1 MKLVTCVCA
10 VFLFATAVAAQW
22 RPNTIQRPCPNTS
35 TTAKV
40 QVESDGD
47 VGITPCSGRT
57 TTIGSNI
64 TLGTGQA
71 GVTTT
76 SSSTISSIGDVNSNA
91 NATMLRINDST
102 QSFIFN
108 NDGSAAATVDFQEVS
123 TFNIQR
129 TITAGGTTG
138 NRTINKTA
146 GTVNFAA
153 AATAITVTNSL
164 VNTSS
169 LIFTTIRTADA
180 TCTFVKSTVPAAGS
194 FVITLNAGCTA
205 ETSVGF
211 LVLN

>member
-47 VGITPCSGRT
+47 IGITPCTGRT
-57 TTIGSNI
+57 TTIGSNVS
-64 TLGTGQA
+64 LGTA
-71 GVTTT
+71 LSGV
-76 SSSTISSIGDVNSNA
+76 SLASPLSSIGDVNSQA

-129 TITAGGTTG
+129 TITPSGTTG